1 MNLLQR
7 LKAPTPKFWRTVQAR
22 AIVAGLTLAGM
33 INSGHMP
40 EPVLPCLKYMAFAAG
55 LLVLFSQAT
64 IGDTTPP
71 AAPPTDSETAL

>member
-7 LKAPTPKFWRTVQAR
+7 FKAPTPAFWRQVQGR

-40 EPVLPCLKYMAFAAG
+40 EPVLPWLKYAAFGAG

-64 IGDTTPP
+64 IGDTKPP
-71 AAPPTDSETAL
+71 ASPPTDSETA